1 MNTLKDNL
9 LISIIMPAY
18 NVEKYIAQ
26 SIKSVIAQ
34 TYNNWELIIID
45 DGSTDQ
51 TATIVKQFACD
62 NNKIKYLYQENAKQ
76 AVARNNGINSAE
88 GTILAF
94 LDSDD
99 LWLPNKLEQ
108 TLAVFDLDKY
118 DLVFTNSYISN
129 AEDLNVNCTSFKDL
143 HVSSSS
149 YFGKDALQLF
159 ISGNRIPI
167 LTVLVK
173 KSAVQDVGLF
183 DKECVPAEDY
193 DLWVRLL
200 KKGYTFFSI
209 QENTAIYRIHQNSS
223 TAIDRLAASAVVK
236 SITKNFTPTELKD
249 LKVQLSLKNW
259 IINWIRT
266 SLDKNNMFLLN
277 EYLILFN
284 IKSRII
290 SMLIFNHKFFKI
302 NILKRILILTIFIS
316 YLPEKIKKKLF
327 SFNNN
332 IAKI

>member
-1 MNTLKDNL
+1 MNKLNEKL

-51 TATIVKQFACD
+51 TATIVKQFVSE
-62 NNKIKYLYQENAKQ
+62 NNKIKYLLQANAKQ
-76 AVARNNGINSAE
+76 AVARNNGIAIAK

-108 TLAVFDLDKY
+108 TLAVFDLDKF

-129 AEDLNVNCTSFKDL
+129 AEDLNINCTNFKDL
-143 HVSSSS
+143 HVKSHS
-149 YFGKDALQLF
+149 YFGKDALKLF
-159 ISGNRIPI
+159 ITGNRIPI

-200 KKGYTFFSI
+200 KKGYRFFSI
-209 QENTAIYRIHQNSS
+209 KENTAIYRIHQNSS

-236 SITKNFTPTELKD
+236 SITNNFTPTELKD

-259 IINWIRT
+259 IIN
-266 SLDKNNMFLLN
+266 
-277 EYLILFN
+277 
-284 IKSRII
+284 
-290 SMLIFNHKFFKI
+290 
-302 NILKRILILTIFIS
+302 
-316 YLPEKIKKKLF
+316 
-327 SFNNN
+327 
-332 IAKI
+332 